1 MKMQNQGDQET
12 SPEDKVEELIKVIA
26 IKLPFDL
33 QERLLTFPFLHLI
46 RDLYPE
52 AEIHFITPKWN
63 IEVLNLLPFKAF
75 YHEFEEDEIKTIFD
89 VHRYTAN
96 AKIFNV
102 DLFIS
107 LTNSFPDACL
117 GLGLRAKK
125 RVGFSDG
132 WKTAVLN
139 IKTKR
144 PIGHHT
150 SEDFMAL
157 YREIIGHHTDSRL
170 KIISRELSPV
180 IEDWDTNPYI
190 AINLS
195 PLREAIVGEEI
206 FELMNFFENQKIILF
221 ASEEPEKVRVLMEP
235 FLANLPKKNN
245 YIYFFQ
251 KDWIDLAKM
260 LAFARGVISYNG
272 PVVSVSAYIGTRTIG
287 LFDSEDPQ
295 KTGPLCFFADVLTL
309 SASDP
314 TLVHPVTTNN
324 LLKDRKKFK
333 MADIFEKAYDFFKL
347 KIK

>member
-1 MKMQNQGDQET
+1 MKMKNEDDPLS
-12 SPEDKVEELIKVIA
+12 SPEEQVEDKIKVIA

-46 RDLYPE
+46 RDLYPD

-96 AKIFNV
+96 SKIFNV

-144 PIGHHT
+144 PIGHHV

-157 YREIIGHHTDSRL
+157 YREIVGHNIDSKL
-170 KIISRELSPV
+170 KIISRELSSV
-180 IEDWDTNPYI
+180 IEEWDANPYV

-195 PLREAIVGEEI
+195 PLREATVGDEL
-206 FELMNFFENQKIILF
+206 FELMNYFEDQKIILF

-272 PVVSVSAYIGTRTIG
+272 PVVSVSAYIGTRTIA

-309 SASDP
+309 SANDP
-314 TLVHPVTTNN
+314 TLVESVSQNK
-324 LLKDRKKFK
+324 LLKDRKRFK
-333 MADIFEKAYDFFKL
+333 MPEIFEKAYDFFKL
-347 KIK
+347 KNK